1 MTAAAPPPD
10 PRRRAL
16 LRGLLASLP
25 FLIVIV
31 PFGMLFGVAATEAGL
46 NIAQVM
52 GFSFG
57 VFAGASQFTAVQL
70 IRDDA
75 PTLVVLATS
84 LAVNLRLGMYSAA
97 LTPSLG
103 RASLGWRSFVAFFL
117 VDQSYAA
124 SSAEFERHP
133 DLTLSER
140 LAYFAG
146 SAILV
151 APAWYVATW
160 LGARIG
166 SGIPPEYALDFA
178 MPITFLAMVAPM
190 LRSIPH
196 LAAAVTSVVVALAL
210 FWMPFSSG
218 VLVAAVVAMLVGAL
232 LEQRLEKRA

>member
-1 MTAAAPPPD
+1 MSAAKPS
-10 PRRRAL
+10 RRAL
-16 LRGLLASLP
+16 LRGMLASLP

-46 NIAQVM
+46 SIAQIM
-52 GFSFG
+52 GFSVA

-70 IRDDA
+70 IRDEA

-97 LTPSLG
+97 LTQSLG
-103 RASLGWRSFVAFFL
+103 GASLGWRSFVAFFL

-124 SSAEFERHP
+124 SSTEFDRNP
-133 DLTLSER
+133 NLTLPER

-146 SAILV
+146 SAVLV

-160 LGARIG
+160 FGARLG

-178 MPITFLAMVAPM
+178 MPVTFLAMIAPM
-190 LRSIPH
+190 LRSLPH
-196 LAAAVTSVVVALAL
+196 LAAAFTSSVVALAL

-218 VLVAAVVAMLVGAL
+218 VLVAAVAAMLVGAV
-232 LEQRLEKRA
+232 LEQRLEQRA